1 MNLYKANGCGNSFII
16 IDGTEEDCKE
26 RVFSEARK
34 ICKSKLFNVD
44 GILYLE
50 SSQNADVFMNIINS
64 DGSIAKMCGNGIRCV
79 AQYLNNL
86 TPQKYNFKIET
97 LSGVKTVNVC
107 CNDEKKAICRVDMGK
122 IKISPKCKYFDF
134 LQKNVFFD
142 EVDTGNKHAVFI
154 CDEQIFRKSEH
165 IYAFLQGKDGIN
177 VEFVDRIDGE
187 NVKARVFERGC
198 GETMA
203 CGSGAVAIAYS
214 LYEKGFG
221 KCFNIKMPGGVLNVS
236 ISGGRG
242 YLTAESE
249 ILPLRNIDF
258 RTTNTKI

>member
-16 IDGTEEDCKE
+16 IDGTEEDCKK

-34 ICKSKLFNVD
+34 ICKSELFNVD

-107 CNDEKKAICRVDMGK
+107 CNDGKKAICRVDMGK

-142 EVDTGNKHAVFI
+142 EAGL
-154 CDEQIFRKSEH
+154 KS
-165 IYAFLQGKDGIN
+165 
-177 VEFVDRIDGE
+177 
-187 NVKARVFERGC
+187 
-198 GETMA
+198 T
-203 CGSGAVAIAYS
+203 
-214 LYEKGFG
+214 
-221 KCFNIKMPGGVLNVS
+221 
-236 ISGGRG
+236 
-242 YLTAESE
+242 
-249 ILPLRNIDF
+249 
-258 RTTNTKI
+258 